1 LRLLNSNNSPFS
13 GRVEVLYR
21 GTWGT
26 ICGHYWD
33 LQDADVVCRQL
44 GYDGAISAPK
54 NAVFGQGIGPIW
66 LDNVQ
71 CVGNETSI
79 TQCNHRGWGVENCRH
94 NQDAGVVCRPSDESR
109 AQALQCPSLV
119 TEGSSVHLQC
129 IAIGNPPPNITWI
142 WKGTGDVLGGNEQ
155 LILFDVHRN
164 QAGTYQCH
172 AWNGIGNGSISTCR
186 LDVL

>member
-1 LRLLNSNNSPFS
+1 MIIFLSKLSF
-13 GRVEVLYR
+13 
-21 GTWGT
+21 
-26 ICGHYWD
+26 I
-33 LQDADVVCRQL
+33 
-44 GYDGAISAPK
+44 
-54 NAVFGQGIGPIW
+54 
-66 LDNVQ
+66 
-71 CVGNETSI
+71 
-79 TQCNHRGWGVENCRH
+79 
-94 NQDAGVVCRPSDESR
+94 SDESR

-129 IAIGNPPPNITWI
+129 IATGNPLPNITWI

-186 LDVL
+186 LDVLRKFIDWRILSAYVS